1 MKTLKNLLIEAKIS
15 GKTDIQIIEEWFIV
29 NNCESEGLSMI
40 SKLAE
45 SKSNKIQKQLD
56 YARTWIP
63 NTVDMRDVV
72 SDTQT
77 ATIFNRIFKYC
88 ILGLDLSEYD
98 ENWAKENIPK
108 MNIPKMFFM
117 PCCVYLKKRYG
128 IEFKDKPN
136 LDVYESMGE

>member
-1 MKTLKNLLIEAKIS
+1 MKTLKDLLIEAKIS
-15 GKTDIQIIEEWFIV
+15 GKTDIQIIEEWFIA
-29 NNCESEGLSMI
+29 NDCESEGISMI

-45 SKSNKIQKQLD
+45 SKSNKIQKQLN
-56 YARTWIP
+56 YARIWIP
-63 NTVDMRDVV
+63 NAVDMRDVV
-72 SDTQT
+72 SDLNV
-77 ATIFNRIFKYC
+77 ARILNRIFQYC
-88 ILGLDLSEYD
+88 ILGLDLSKYD

-136 LDVYESMGE
+136 LDIYESMEG